1 MDNNYNGGYYNGFG
15 TAGYGNTV
23 FPQYNN
29 LYGYNVYQPQ
39 QIKVPQ
45 NQNALTNEEIQTLE
59 NSKPSNKIDLT
70 VDPTE
75 LLRAVC
81 SHKKNGYDVVQR
93 LNDETNQVYCPIC
106 GEKWTAEQLDQE
118 QLEGMTNDFI
128 SQIQNAKWLGDLPI
142 ELTRQYCGIIP
153 LIRKFPAIQKLAM
166 SNFEKYYGQNQ
177 FQTGHDASIYAQYN
191 SLFGPAVGYPQ
202 QTNIPGYYP
211 AQQMAPN
218 QQFAQQGYYNQ
229 PQAPVAPPTVNP
241 MQAPMGY
248 NPAAPNQQFAQQ
260 AAMMMPYG
268 QPQQQV
274 AMPQAQPQAAPA
286 TPNFGVPTYQP
297 QAQQTTTTADGST
310 ITNQGDAVKSEKSIK
325 L

>member
-1 MDNNYNGGYYNGFG
+1 MDNNYNGGFNGFG
-15 TAGYGNTV
+15 TYYATA

-59 NSKPSNKIDLT
+59 NAKPSNKIDLT
-70 VDPTE
+70 VEPTE

-93 LNDETNQVYCPIC
+93 LNDEANQVYCPIC

-118 QLEGMTNDFI
+118 QLESMTNDFI

-166 SNFEKYYGQNQ
+166 SNFDKYYGQNQ
-177 FQTGHDASIYAQYN
+177 FQTGRDASVYAQYN
-191 SLFGPAVGYPQ
+191 SLFGPGIAYPQ
-202 QTNIPGYYP
+202 QNSYPGYYP
-211 AQQMAPN
+211 GQQNAIN
-218 QQFAQQGYYNQ
+218 QQFAQPGYYNQ
-229 PQAPVAPPTVNP
+229 QQAPMANP
-241 MQAPMGY
+241 MQTPIGY
-248 NPAAPNQQFAQQ
+248 NPIAPNQQFAQQ

-268 QPQQQV
+268 QPPQQQA
-274 AMPQAQPQAAPA
+274 AMPQTQTQPMG
-286 TPNFGVPTYQP
+286 TPNFNVPTYQP
-297 QAQQTTTTADGST
+297 TTQQTTTDGST
-310 ITNQGDAVKSEKSIK
+310 ITSQGGTTKSEKTIS